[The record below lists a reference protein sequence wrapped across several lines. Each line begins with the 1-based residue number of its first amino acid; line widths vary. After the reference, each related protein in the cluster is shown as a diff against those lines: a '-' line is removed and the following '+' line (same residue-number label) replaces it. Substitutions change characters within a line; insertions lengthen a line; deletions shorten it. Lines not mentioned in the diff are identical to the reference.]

1 MVCGLSE
8 LLSVAEV
15 VWTTGVPVELMV
27 VLSELAV
34 TGIDVDL
41 WLVTEGVSERCE
53 VEVDVLSV
61 ENEFLVCVMA
71 LVV

>member
-1 MVCGLSE
+1 MYTS
-8 LLSVAEV
+8 
-15 VWTTGVPVELMV
+15 GVPVELMV
-27 VLSELAV
+27 VLTELTV

-41 WLVTEGVSERCE
+41 WLDTEDVSERWE

-61 ENEFLVCVMA
+61 ENELLVCVMA

>member
-1 MVCGLSE
+1 
-8 LLSVAEV
+8 
-15 VWTTGVPVELMV
+15 MV
-27 VLSELAV
+27 VLTGLAV

-41 WLVTEGVSERCE
+41 WVDTEGVSERWE

-61 ENEFLVCVMA
+61 ENELWVCVMA